1 MKSQFLPLAY
11 WGSYRGSSIREDALN
26 VIVTIEGKE
35 AIPVRAIPLLTDW
48 EILSPDVCAR
58 IFSGDDT
65 LQYFKGMSAHRLN
78 PDGGH
83 QVMEQRE
90 WANWIARKLR
100 ACSERI
106 KAAQASHESGHQ
118 QWRQESLALLPA
130 GAFVWR
136 EAFEAAHKR
145 EYGPNSKRARF
156 NRDTF
161 NPTACE
167 LNYDPQH
174 GPCENWRELVMEGF
188 ERLIPAQR
196 QAEPDT
202 IGIAQLAQRLDMRP
216 QQVIELAKKGSLG
229 LYFMLSNGSIA
240 DLPNPS
246 PGQQLHMRAYSGHL
260 RANEATLQEL
270 YLHGK
275 AEDVREAYTRD
286 GKRVQALP
294 PPTRESCLRGVPLTH
309 PLVIEV
315 ADLYALTA
323 EVDALEGVRGA
334 SAPSG
339 WALPPSRATVPVQ
352 PKGAPLPLT
361 TGDIAFCFNGIRWDE
376 KQWRKPLG
384 DKPNWLKSCVAI
396 PGQRGVSE
404 TRWNPVKIAAELV
417 NNGHTQARIVRARF
431 QKQPLLLPWLDAWKT
446 FEADYLDGD

>member
-65 LQYFKGMSAHRLN
+65 LQYFKGMSAHRLS

-106 KAAQASHESGHQ
+106 EAAQASHESGYQ

-145 EYGPNSKRARF
+145 EYGPNCKRARF

-188 ERLIPAQR
+188 ERLIPAPSKATTPAPAVTENASSAPMDGITTAQVAAIFDGLHYT
-196 QAEPDT
+196 AENWPKRLSDT
-202 IGIAQLAQRLDMRP
+202 KWLQPALLELGAAGGATSLWCPAKLAQL
-216 QQVIELAKKGSLG
+216 I
-229 LYFMLSNGSIA
+229 
-240 DLPNPS
+240 
-246 PGQQLHMRAYSGHL
+246 H
-260 RANEATLQEL
+260 
-270 YLHGK
+270 
-275 AEDVREAYTRD
+275 VRRQGT
-286 GKRVQALP
+286 
-294 PPTRESCLRGVPLTH
+294 
-309 PLVIEV
+309 
-315 ADLYALTA
+315 
-323 EVDALEGVRGA
+323 
-334 SAPSG
+334 
-339 WALPPSRATVPVQ
+339 
-352 PKGAPLPLT
+352 
-361 TGDIAFCFNGIRWDE
+361 E
-376 KQWRKPLG
+376 KQKTLEALNKKFKNNSVLKPWST
-384 DKPNWLKSCVAI
+384 D
-396 PGQRGVSE
+396 
-404 TRWNPVKIAAELV
+404 WNEHYEMF
-417 NNGHTQARIVRARF
+417 N
-431 QKQPLLLPWLDAWKT
+431 DAN
-446 FEADYLDGD
+446 